1 VSANRRAIFSVFFTS
16 LTNILEMVLS
26 AQHWTSKPYSI
37 TLHDV
42 LEYTALNFT
51 HLTCLLSVQVHAS
64 INAFLKLLLKTAI
77 EIFKECRATRQY
89 NVIVKLNA
97 VSHRTSLDRIIDN
110 LFNGLL
116 PVLVNK
122 FLKNKIKINYY
133 STFIKNEWSFTDIF
147 VKILTGW
154 KNISGP
160 RKRS

>member
-1 VSANRRAIFSVFFTS
+1 
-16 LTNILEMVLS
+16 M
-26 AQHWTSKPYSI
+26 
-37 TLHDV
+37 
-42 LEYTALNFT
+42 
-51 HLTCLLSVQVHAS
+51 SVQVHAS

-122 FLKNKIKINYY
+122 FRMEEHFRAKEAFIADIDINHVV
-133 STFIKNEWSFTDIF
+133 IHGLVNELLEF
-147 VKILTGW
+147 G
-154 KNISGP
+154 
-160 RKRS
+160 